1 MTIFLPFFECLT
13 PETEDAEPLSV
24 TEVIKKLHAE
34 KRGVAF
40 ARNAL
45 TAINLPSSALVQHL
59 RRKYKIPGSSTEEIE
74 KLETYMDPVRVT
86 YMDFFNRTAEWN
98 TKYRHKD
105 IDFCLDVMESFDRYV
120 HTAFV
125 YRVVVYLSMNG
136 GRVMPCPT
144 KVGELLFYSTSQM
157 CFSAYVD
164 VDTVIMSMIFNTA
177 LTVPD
182 GESAVQIKN
191 RVKAKVQN
199 PYNAGALKAKIR
211 KEARETA
218 KTEAMWEAQPQ
229 VFESIV
235 GEGSAVASIT
245 ARVPPKVA
253 PMDPHLV
260 SHRLLS
266 YPVAPAPT

>member
-1 MTIFLPFFECLT
+1 M
-13 PETEDAEPLSV
+13 
-24 TEVIKKLHAE
+24 
-34 KRGVAF
+34 
-40 ARNAL
+40 RNIL
-45 TAINLPSSALVQHL
+45 QKCCIQC
-59 RRKYKIPGSSTEEIE
+59 ST
-74 KLETYMDPVRVT
+74 
-86 YMDFFNRTAEWN
+86 
-98 TKYRHKD
+98 
-105 IDFCLDVMESFDRYV
+105 
-120 HTAFV
+120 
-125 YRVVVYLSMNG
+125 
-136 GRVMPCPT
+136 
-144 KVGELLFYSTSQM
+144 
-157 CFSAYVD
+157 
-164 VDTVIMSMIFNTA
+164 FNTA

-218 KTEAMWEAQPQ
+218 KTEAMCEAQPQ

-260 SHRLLS
+260 SQTAFISSGSGPNLRLR
-266 YPVAPAPT
+266 PNV